1 MIVNWG
7 NGETQFL
14 PANDSQVNE
23 LQTAGGRMVL
33 VNFRDDVIQQV
44 PSTSQQIPIAI
55 ENPPAYDQLQKH

>member
-1 MIVNWG
+1 
-7 NGETQFL
+7 L